1 MVFGNIEKAVKAVY
15 RVMRVLDDRMGGLVM
30 ILRTRRG
37 PLLLIEL
44 FSVRGGA
51 ICQ

>member
-1 MVFGNIEKAVKAVY
+1 MVFGSIERAAKVVY
-15 RVMRVLDDRMGGLVM
+15 REMRVLDDRMGGLVM
-30 ILRTRRG
+30 ILRTLRG

-44 FSVRGGA
+44 FSARGGA

>member
-1 MVFGNIEKAVKAVY
+1 MVFGSIEKAVKAVY
-15 RVMRVLDDRMGGLVM
+15 RVKRALGDRMGGLVM
-30 ILRTRRG
+30 VLRTRRG
-37 PLLLIEL
+37 PLLLFEL

>member
-1 MVFGNIEKAVKAVY
+1 MAVKVVY
-15 RVMRVLDDRMGGLVM
+15 RVMRVLGDRMGGLVM
-30 ILRTRRG
+30 ILKTRRG
-37 PLLLIEL
+37 PLLLFEL